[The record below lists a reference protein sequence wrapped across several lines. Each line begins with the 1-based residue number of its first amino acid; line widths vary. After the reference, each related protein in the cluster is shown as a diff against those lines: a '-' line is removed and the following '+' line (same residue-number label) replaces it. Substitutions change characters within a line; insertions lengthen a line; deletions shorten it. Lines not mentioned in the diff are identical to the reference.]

1 MSEAL
6 QRLREARNALVRPG
20 APATVNLR
28 DYVPEGSEAWQA
40 FVREWPA
47 EARSGPPE
55 GPAAW
60 RAFVRAWRVPGHGVP
75 RATLIGWIED
85 VIARLEAAP
94 AAPEK
99 PVAEPVGEPARE
111 VEAPSPREVVRAGER
126 SSPMEGAVFSL
137 ETDDIARA
145 MAERAVADGEA
156 GPATD
161 WPVAATVPARGM
173 DDWYYGPEDDEE
185 ARAERASL
193 TAAQWE
199 ERLRWQAE
207 HGGTVPAP
215 ASDGPERSAGAPP
228 RGTPLRRLTAEGIAE
243 ARAFLTRLREEPD
256 AEREPSRELLYRQP
270 YSRPYS
276 EEVRVERRGFR
287 NRREAGAYLSPLL
300 APVRHRI
307 TDDAGVWSWLGM
319 FYFPEIAG
327 ALEGRSRDIALE
339 AFVFSD
345 DESTTE
351 KRRSYQRRYRH
362 LLRGS
367 WLLWERHREDAAFL
381 LDEDITTFTDL
392 ADRVFSDFRVFNSA
406 GVVPL
411 AIRLYAEGEQLKERY
426 SRSPGGL
433 RHLLRVLPQLELT
446 YDVYGMAPDALLD
459 VLPDDFRAWERAS
472 A

>member
-6 QRLREARNALVRPG
+6 SV
-20 APATVNLR
+20 
-28 DYVPEGSEAWQA
+28 
-40 FVREWPA
+40 
-47 EARSGPPE
+47 
-55 GPAAW
+55 
-60 RAFVRAWRVPGHGVP
+60 
-75 RATLIGWIED
+75 
-85 VIARLEAAP
+85 
-94 AAPEK
+94 
-99 PVAEPVGEPARE
+99 
-111 VEAPSPREVVRAGER
+111 
-126 SSPMEGAVFSL
+126 
-137 ETDDIARA
+137 
-145 MAERAVADGEA
+145 
-156 GPATD
+156 
-161 WPVAATVPARGM
+161 
-173 DDWYYGPEDDEE
+173 
-185 ARAERASL
+185 
-193 TAAQWE
+193 
-199 ERLRWQAE
+199 
-207 HGGTVPAP
+207 
-215 ASDGPERSAGAPP
+215 

-243 ARAFLTRLREEPD
+243 ALAFLTRLREEPD
-256 AEREPSRELLYRQP
+256 ADREPPRELLYRQP
-270 YSRPYS
+270 WSRAYG

-367 WLLWERHREDAAFL
+367 WLLWERHREDAGFL

-411 AIRLYAEGEQLKERY
+411 AIRLYAEGERLKERY

-446 YDVYGMAPDALLD
+446 HDVYGMEPDALLR

>member
-1 MSEAL
+1 MSES
-6 QRLREARNALVRPG
+6 
-20 APATVNLR
+20 
-28 DYVPEGSEAWQA
+28 SELWQ
-40 FVREWPA
+40 
-47 EARSGPPE
+47 
-55 GPAAW
+55 
-60 RAFVRAWRVPGHGVP
+60 
-75 RATLIGWIED
+75 
-85 VIARLEAAP
+85 
-94 AAPEK
+94 
-99 PVAEPVGEPARE
+99 
-111 VEAPSPREVVRAGER
+111 
-126 SSPMEGAVFSL
+126 
-137 ETDDIARA
+137 
-145 MAERAVADGEA
+145 
-156 GPATD
+156 
-161 WPVAATVPARGM
+161 
-173 DDWYYGPEDDEE
+173 
-185 ARAERASL
+185 L
-193 TAAQWE
+193 T
-199 ERLRWQAE
+199 
-207 HGGTVPAP
+207 T
-215 ASDGPERSAGAPP
+215 
-228 RGTPLRRLTAEGIAE
+228 EGIAE
-243 ARAFLTRLREEPD
+243 AQRFLARLRERPD
-256 AEREPSRELLYRQP
+256 GNREPPPMLLYRQP
-270 YSRPYS
+270 YSRPFS
-276 EEVRVERRGFR
+276 ERIVIERRGFR

-367 WLLWERHREDAAFL
+367 WLLWERHREDAGFL

-446 YDVYGMAPDALLD
+446 HDVYGMAPDALLD

>member
-6 QRLREARNALVRPG
+6 ERLREARDALTRPG

-28 DYVPEGSEAWQA
+28 DYVPEGSEAWRA

-47 EARSGPPE
+47 DTRSAPPE
-55 GPAAW
+55 GSAAW
-60 RAFVRAWRVPGHGVP
+60 RAFVRAWRVPGHGAR
-75 RATLIGWIED
+75 RATVIGWIED
-85 VIARLEAAP
+85 VIARLEAKP
-94 AAPEK
+94 AVSEQPA
-99 PVAEPVGEPARE
+99 VEPTGEA
-111 VEAPSPREVVRAGER
+111 EAPSPRGAPLRAGER
-126 SSPMEGAVFSL
+126 SSPLEWSVFGL

-145 MAERAVADGEA
+145 LAERSAAGEEA

-161 WPVAATVPARGM
+161 WPVAATMPARGM

-193 TAAQWE
+193 SAVRWE
-199 ERLRWQAE
+199 ERLRWQQE
-207 HGGTVPAP
+207 HGGTAPAP
-215 ASDGPERSAGAPP
+215 DGPSPSADAPP
-228 RGTPLRRLTAEGIAE
+228 RGTPLRRLTADGIAE
-243 ARAFLTRLREEPD
+243 AQRFLQALREHPD
-256 AEREPSRELLYRQP
+256 ADREPSHELLFGKRCSSTYG
-270 YSRPYS
+270 

-307 TDDAGVWSWLGM
+307 TDDAGAWSWLGM

-367 WLLWERHREDAAFL
+367 WLLWERHREDAGFL

-411 AIRLYAEGEQLKERY
+411 AIRLYAEGERLKERY

-446 YDVYGMAPDALLD
+446 HDVYGMAPDALLR